1 MQENRNH
8 SRSFFYSIF
17 WILILLFFCVIFI
30 LSTINIYKKYL
41 HAKRIKNEYHKEL
54 VQSQEKVGQLEKTID
69 NLSTDR
75 GKETEIRDRYRV
87 VKEGEQMILIV
98 DNAPLMDTSVGDTES
113 RNLLDRMV
121 LFLKNL

>member
-1 MQENRNH
+1 MQENRNY
-8 SRSFFYSIF
+8 SRSFFHSIF

-30 LSTINIYKKYL
+30 LSTINIYRKYL

-87 VKEGEQMILIV
+87 VKEGEQIILIV
-98 DNAPLMDTSVGDTES
+98 ELPTYL
-113 RNLLDRMV
+113 RMLQHLGCV
-121 LFLKNL
+121 QN

>member
-1 MQENRNH
+1 MQESRNH
-8 SRSFFYSIF
+8 PKSFFHSTL
-17 WILILLFFCVIFI
+17 WICILLFFCFIFI

-98 DNAPLMDTSVGDTES
+98 DNAPLTDASVGDTEPK
-113 RNLLDRMV
+113 NILDRIL
-121 LFLKNL
+121 LFFKNL